1 LDPVWFGFAAPSAA
15 IRLSYNSV
23 DMKFAVIA
31 DYDAADPQL
40 ATVRP
45 VHREYLTKLRDT
57 GKLVISG
64 PLTDHGGALIV
75 LETESKEE
83 AAAIVDADP
92 FVKSGV
98 FKSWVIR
105 PWNPIFVNKALLPD

>member
-1 LDPVWFGFAAPSAA
+1 MAAEAK
-15 IRLSYNSV
+15 LV
-23 DMKFAVIA
+23 DMKFALIA

-40 ATVRP
+40 AVVRP
-45 VHREYLTKLRDT
+45 VHREYLTKLRDA

-64 PLTDHGGALIV
+64 PLTDRGGALIV
-75 LETESKEE
+75 YETESKEE
-83 AAAIVDADP
+83 AVAIVDADP

>member
-1 LDPVWFGFAAPSAA
+1 
-15 IRLSYNSV
+15 
-23 DMKFAVIA
+23 MKFAVIA

-45 VHREYLTKLRDT
+45 VHREYLTKLHGA

-83 AAAIVDADP
+83 AAAIVDNDP

>member
-1 LDPVWFGFAAPSAA
+1 
-15 IRLSYNSV
+15 
-23 DMKFAVIA
+23 MKFAVIA

-45 VHREYLTKLRDT
+45 VHREYLTKLRDA

-83 AAAIVDADP
+83 AAAIVDNDP

>member
-1 LDPVWFGFAAPSAA
+1 
-15 IRLSYNSV
+15 
-23 DMKFAVIA
+23 MKFAVIA

-64 PLTDHGGALIV
+64 PLTDRGGALIV
-75 LETESKEE
+75 LEAESKEE

-92 FVKSGV
+92 FAKSGV